1 MPADTPTPP
10 DFDDDATRVVGAVG
24 EEGASRVSA
33 TLPAALGAETNEPTI
48 VGRYRISERIG
59 RGGMAS
65 VYRAHD
71 PSIDRI
77 IAIKFLHAAL
87 CEEDEYRTRFLREAR
102 AAGMLSH
109 PNIVTVHDV
118 GEIDG
123 RPYMTMEL
131 IEGEA
136 LSEVMAR
143 GPMPVREVLVLG
155 VQLAKALHY
164 AHGKGIVH
172 RDIKPSNIAL
182 LPDGRSVK
190 VMDFGIAHLDSTTGA
205 QHTRVGDVLGTPQYM
220 SPEQTKGAK
229 IDGRSDLFSVGIILY
244 QMLAGT
250 PPFQGDS
257 VVALAVKI
265 ANEEPVPIEKLRPDL
280 PQAVR
285 RIVERCLAKAPERRF
300 QSGAALADAITAALR
315 DLDAEASSAGRAR
328 VVPLRLKWA
337 LMMGV
342 IVLAVMAIAGT
353 VINRLQRAA
362 LIDQVTDY
370 GASLSRFI
378 AAQSAVAALGD
389 EWEAVEVAVQE
400 MMKTGDFS
408 SITVTDSK
416 GVVRVAS
423 RPDLVGQPFTPAAG
437 TSLGTRSGDV
447 KVTRYAAAGERMFGF
462 DAPITFQNKPVGRVD
477 LGIAEQPLTTV
488 ARLSLLLMS
497 ALVLVTVLAVTLAMY
512 FVANWFAR
520 PIKLLRESITEIG
533 HGRFEH
539 RIREQRQ
546 DEYGLLYSEFN
557 QMAQALQGGF
567 VAAPVSNVESAGAQ
581 GVAPDSRG

>member
-1 MPADTPTPP
+1 
-10 DFDDDATRVVGAVG
+10 
-24 EEGASRVSA
+24 
-33 TLPAALGAETNEPTI
+33 
-48 VGRYRISERIG
+48 
-59 RGGMAS
+59 
-65 VYRAHD
+65 
-71 PSIDRI
+71 
-77 IAIKFLHAAL
+77 
-87 CEEDEYRTRFLREAR
+87 
-102 AAGMLSH
+102 
-109 PNIVTVHDV
+109 
-118 GEIDG
+118 
-123 RPYMTMEL
+123 
-131 IEGEA
+131 
-136 LSEVMAR
+136 
-143 GPMPVREVLVLG
+143 
-155 VQLAKALHY
+155 
-164 AHGKGIVH
+164 
-172 RDIKPSNIAL
+172 
-182 LPDGRSVK
+182 
-190 VMDFGIAHLDSTTGA
+190 
-205 QHTRVGDVLGTPQYM
+205 
-220 SPEQTKGAK
+220 
-229 IDGRSDLFSVGIILY
+229 
-244 QMLAGT
+244 
-250 PPFQGDS
+250 
-257 VVALAVKI
+257 
-265 ANEEPVPIEKLRPDL
+265 VPIEKLRPDL

-520 PIKLLRESITEIG
+520 PIKLLRESMTEIG

-567 VAAPVSNVESAGAQ
+567 VAAPVSNVESSGAQ